1 MNKKL
6 ALSLDEDIIQ
16 KAKNY
21 ASQTGKSLSSLVED
35 FFESLTEK
43 PTSTQISSK
52 IKRIS
57 GKIEIPAD
65 FDLEE
70 ELRKG
75 LEEKHLR

>member
-6 ALSLDEDIIQ
+6 TLSLDEDMIQ

-52 IKRIS
+52 IKTYFW
-57 GKIEIPAD
+57 KD
-65 FDLEE
+65 
-70 ELRKG
+70 
-75 LEEKHLR
+75 